1 MLLFP
6 CHLLFLRR
14 KLAGAVSQP
23 LRSHAITAPPS
34 PLATETVEHS
44 GAKKHDQPPHPPSTG
59 TIWFT

>member
-23 LRSHAITAPPS
+23 LRSHAITRAS
-34 PLATETVEHS
+34 FTFGDRNGRTQRC
-44 GAKKHDQPPHPPSTG
+44 AKT
-59 TIWFT
+59 